1 MSEFLPGASLHYK
14 AGRENLVP
22 DALSRRPDFLAAL
35 KLATEDGVPLAFCNS
50 VVSVESILLS
60 CLVVMQERDSLWRE
74 CAHLAGSQNGQWQF
88 LEAGGVQVICGGG
101 KVWVPEAMVS
111 EILTIYHDDR
121 GHIGVKRTVQMIQ
134 EKFWI
139 PKITGVVSEYIRKCD
154 TC

>member
-14 AGRENLVP
+14 AGRENLAP

-35 KLATEDGVPLAFCNS
+35 KLATEDGFPIAFCNS
-50 VVSVESILLS
+50 VVSVESRLLS
-60 CLVVMQERDSLWRE
+60 RLAVMQEHDSRWGE
-74 CAHLAGSQNGQWQF
+74 YAPLAGSRNGQWQF
-88 LEAGGVQVICGGG
+88 LEAGEVRVICRGG
-101 KVWVPEAMVS
+101 KVWVPEAMVP
-111 EILTIYHDDR
+111 EILAKYHDDR
-121 GHIGVKRTVQMIQ
+121 GQFGVKRTVQMIQ